1 MKRNALRIV
10 CNPGTKRI
18 SYYFRN
24 ELGEWM
30 VLSGNSPLT
39 RQFYTK
45 TTIKERGKEILEKI
59 DEVYNRKNKGVD
71 IYYEGNSSGFDCL
84 CKAIKEYLPNRD
96 MVCKQRTTQIAVVGK
111 KKSGKSFLISGIED
125 FQQSKFK
132 IKERTGYTEYI
143 DNSNNVSWCEVC
155 GIDLST
161 ESIDSALSTIREI
174 KKSDLSCL
182 IYCVSGTSG
191 RMEESERRLLTDF
204 KKEFPEV
211 TILTV
216 VTMCYK
222 DDAREICDEIEKMV
236 DHMETFP
243 VLAKDYKTASRSKKN
258 KQNFIVKSFGIDVL
272 HTYIFE
278 GKKIHRIYCSKSISE
293 EKEAKGVNS
302 ETFADKI
309 QANNSTIKNS
319 IATDETQ
326 KLIPNI
332 SLEKSPDNDAAD
344 GSYRKVIVVG
354 KTAVGKTTLI
364 KGIASCLGVVFK
376 QCDGDGTYSVFED
389 EINKIQWYEVNGID
403 LGIKEIDQ
411 AFNTVTRLISENA
424 DSLVYC
430 ISAESGRVE
439 DIEKE
444 LIRRIAD
451 KDIVT
456 IIALTMC
463 YKEDLHE
470 MVKAVSDV
478 SNKVSVMQVLAK
490 TYHTGVKHPVTGQPL
505 MVDAFGVNDLCERLE
520 IEI

>member
-1 MKRNALRIV
+1 MMKRNTLKIV
-10 CNPGTKRI
+10 CNPGTNRI

-30 VLSGNSPLT
+30 ILSGNSPLT

-71 IYYEGNSSGFDCL
+71 IYFEGNPKGFEIL
-84 CKAIKEYLPNRD
+84 CKSIEEYLPDRD
-96 MVCKQRTTQIAVVGK
+96 IVCKQGTTQIAVVGK

-143 DNSNNVSWCEVC
+143 DTSNNVSWCEVC
-155 GIDLST
+155 GLDLST
-161 ESIDSALSTIREI
+161 ESIESALSTIRDI
-174 KKSDLSCL
+174 QKSGLSCL
-182 IYCVSGTSG
+182 VYCVSGTSG
-191 RMEESERRLLTDF
+191 RMEELEKRILMDF
-204 KKEFPEV
+204 KNEFPGVEV
-211 TILTV
+211 ITV

-222 DDAREICDEIEKMV
+222 DDARGICDEIEKMV

-243 VLAKDYKTASRSKKN
+243 VLAKDYKTASRRKKN
-258 KQNFIVKSFGIDVL
+258 KQSLIVKSFGVDKL

-278 GKKIHRIYCSKSISE
+278 RKKVRRINSPKSICEENE
-293 EKEAKGVNS
+293 EKSDTHVNKTEAKNHAINDPVLKADTQEVILNISSEKCSDDGSVNS
-302 ETFADKI
+302 
-309 QANNSTIKNS
+309 
-319 IATDETQ
+319 
-326 KLIPNI
+326 
-332 SLEKSPDNDAAD
+332 
-344 GSYRKVIVVG
+344 SYRKVIVAG

-364 KGIASCLGVVFK
+364 EEIGSYLGVVFK
-376 QCDGDGTYSVFED
+376 RCDGDGTYSVFED
-389 EINKIQWYEVNGID
+389 EKNNIQWYEVNGID
-403 LGIKEIDQ
+403 FGIKEVDL
-411 AFNTVTRLISENA
+411 AFNTVTKLVSEGA

-439 DIEKE
+439 DVEKE

-451 KDIVT
+451 NDIDT

-470 MVKAVSDV
+470 MVKSVSDI
-478 SNKVSVMQVLAK
+478 SNKVSVMQILAK
-490 TYHTGVKHPVTGQPL
+490 TYHTGIKNPVTGQPL
-505 MVDAFGVNDLCERLE
+505 MVDAFGVNDLCERWG
-520 IEI
+520 IVV